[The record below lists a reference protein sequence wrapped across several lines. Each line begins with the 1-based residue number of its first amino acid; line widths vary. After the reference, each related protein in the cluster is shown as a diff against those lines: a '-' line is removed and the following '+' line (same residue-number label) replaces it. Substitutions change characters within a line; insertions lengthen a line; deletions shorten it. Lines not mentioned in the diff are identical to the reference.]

1 MPSARLL
8 RLLAGTKL
16 RRGRVM
22 CFGGGGGGAPDYKE
36 PDYGPLPS
44 LRADETV
51 KDQDPVYAD
60 YRPRGAA
67 RRSFFTMGNT

>member
-1 MPSARLL
+1 
-8 RLLAGTKL
+8 
-16 RRGRVM
+16 M

-67 RRSFFTMGNT
+67 RRSFFTMGNM